1 VWSNDPNPTWNW
13 NKLEFGGPHDTMTLA
28 DRDDITQREVGMK
41 TDDRLVFWG
50 VFLFFL
56 SLLTGLLLVAS
67 PSFVANQ
74 RGVLAG
80 HLEAAMNG
88 MFLAIVGLFFHRVT
102 LSVRQARVCRGALLY
117 SAFANWLF
125 TTLAGILGTSE
136 ATPIA
141 GAGHHAA
148 AAAEQAILVGLVTVA
163 LAMLLAVVLL
173 LMGLRRTLTASTVRT
188 TT

>member
-1 VWSNDPNPTWNW
+1 MN
-13 NKLEFGGPHDTMTLA
+13 A
-28 DRDDITQREVGMK
+28 DN
-41 TDDRLVFWG
+41 RLVFWG

-67 PSFVANQ
+67 PSFVANP

-80 HLEAAMNG
+80 HVEAAMNG
-88 MFLAIVGLFFHRVT
+88 MFVTIVGLFFHRVT
-102 LSVRQARVCRGALLY
+102 LSEPLASLCRRALLY

-125 TTLAGILGTSE
+125 TTLAGIIGASE

-148 AAAEQAILVGLVTVA
+148 AGVEQAILAGLVTVA
-163 LAMLLAVVLL
+163 LGMLVAVVLL
-173 LMGLRRTLTASTVRT
+173 LVGLRRSLAASAVRATA
-188 TT
+188 